1 MQDPALQG
9 ELFGD
14 SAPRVSP
21 KKATRT
27 GSFTD
32 NMTLPVHR
40 WFRYSAGFS
49 AEWARDLIARA
60 ELPAGGLVLD
70 PFAGSGTTLIAAQSI
85 GIRSAGLE
93 QHEFVYRIAKAKL
106 RWPDSS
112 HALLDESLQLLD
124 LARKRAATKPTPTSP
139 LLNRC
144 YPPDALI
151 RLEALKW
158 AYFQIQDAAATAE
171 LLWLAITSIL
181 RECSGVGTAQ
191 WQYLLPNK
199 SKARV
204 LDPFGAF
211 TEKIK
216 MFCADMA
223 AMAAHGRRHAEPRLI
238 YGDARRIDERLG
250 LHGRVHFVLT
260 SPPYPNNYDYADATR
275 LEMTFWGEVESWG
288 DLHDAVRKRLV
299 RSCSQHTAAERLSL
313 EVLLQDRG
321 LAPILK
327 EITEVCRTLEAV
339 RETKGG
345 RKTYHTMIAAYFC
358 DLAMVWATLRHLCA
372 ADAKV
377 CFVIGDS
384 APYGVYVPVDRWL
397 GELAIAAGF
406 VSYAFEKTR
415 DRNTKWK
422 NRKHRVP
429 LKEGN
434 LWVRG

>member
-1 MQDPALQG
+1 MQDPPPQG
-9 ELFGD
+9 DLSGD
-14 SAPRVSP
+14 LAPRVSP
-21 KKATRT
+21 KKAIRT

-49 AEWARDLIARA
+49 AAWARDLISRA
-60 ELPAGGLVLD
+60 ELPAGGLVFD
-70 PFAGSGTTLIAAQSI
+70 PFAGSGTTLIAAQSL
-85 GIRSAGLE
+85 GIRSAGIE

-106 RWPDSS
+106 SWPDSGQT
-112 HALLDESLQLLD
+112 LLDEAQQILG
-124 LARKRAATKPTPTSP
+124 LAREHATRRPPLRSP

-144 YPPDALI
+144 YAPDALV
-151 RLEALKW
+151 RLEALKR
-158 AYFQIQDAAATAE
+158 AYFQIHDAAAAAE

-181 RECSGVGTAQ
+181 RDCSGVGTAQ

-199 SKARV
+199 SKVRV
-204 LDPFGAF
+204 LDPFEAF

-223 AMAAHGRRHAEPRLI
+223 AMAPYGRSHPEPQLVCA
-238 YGDARRIDERLG
+238 DARRIDESLD
-250 LHGRVHFVLT
+250 LHGRVHLVLT

-275 LEMTFWGEVESWG
+275 LEMTFWGEVERWG

-299 RSCSQHTAAERLSL
+299 RSCSQHTAAERLCL
-313 EVLLQDRG
+313 EALLQDPG

-327 EITEVCRTLEAV
+327 EITEVCRTLEV
-339 RETKGG
+339 IRETKGG
-345 RKTYHTMIAAYFC
+345 RKTYHTMVAAYFC
-358 DLAMVWATLRHLCA
+358 DLARVWATLRHLCA
-372 ADAKV
+372 ANARV

-406 VSYAFEKTR
+406 VSYAFEKSR

-429 LKEGN
+429 LKEGS